1 MLKSQILL
9 ELQVLD
15 FHVLVNPSSS
25 STSSAE
31 SDNYN
36 TLYNSAASNGV
47 IVIAFDMK
55 SYTSN
60 KLSHDR
66 IILLKDSMTLSSRVI
81 SLSWTIINALIY
93 PTNVLINNDKR
104 STSRRF
110 DENWNVTSHIED
122 SRKIIELLFRLYYSP
137 ITQNPKCKYL

>member
-55 SYTSN
+55 SFTSN
-60 KLSHDR
+60 KLSYDR

-93 PTNVLINNDKR
+93 PTNVLINDDKR
-104 STSRRF
+104 CF

-137 ITQNPKCKYL
+137 ILQNPKCKYI